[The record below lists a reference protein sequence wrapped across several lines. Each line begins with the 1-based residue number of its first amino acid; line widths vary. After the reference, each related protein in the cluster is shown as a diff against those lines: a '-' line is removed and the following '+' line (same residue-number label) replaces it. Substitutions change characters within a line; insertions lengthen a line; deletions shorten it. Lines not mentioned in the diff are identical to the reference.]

1 MGCDV
6 LTSSMQLI
14 QKEYLALLKKY
25 ERFDADEAYSI
36 QNECRIFWLR
46 HKREIDFFLNNFPC
60 DFDTCV
66 FIGGMYLN
74 VVEKREAPFLSFGK
88 KHISDDPVAMLVSVG
103 SQEHLAGYLKK
114 SIKDD
119 IEIIQKYNGEIFV
132 LPLSYLFVDKDL
144 VLQGADNA
152 FWRLFSDSTINKD
165 SYLNKFST
173 VNDVIES
180 ISEDAGWG
188 LFLRYEKPTLKERYL
203 EHLETIHIPLC
214 DGKEGV
220 DQFYHLC
227 IGLFAQATSVM
238 EFCIHYWTF
247 PFIRDGSLFGCF
259 CLFLANLI
267 HNSNAFSSELKIIL
281 NKAVVHN
288 LFYRVFEYEELENL
302 ETFFKTLKDTEF
314 EKAVLEQM
322 QKQNVDCSEPGSFS
336 KINAILI
343 NEMNARGMPCGDK
356 NEDSV
361 SQ

>member
-25 ERFDADEAYSI
+25 EHFDADEAYSI

-46 HKREIDFFLNNFPC
+46 HKREIDFFLNNYPC
-60 DFDTCV
+60 DFDTCT

-74 VVEKREAPFLSFGK
+74 VANKRELPFFSFGK
-88 KHISDDPVAMLVSVG
+88 KHISDDPVAMLVAVG
-103 SQEHLAGYLKK
+103 PQEHLAGYLKK
-114 SIKDD
+114 SIEDD

-132 LPLSYLFVDKDL
+132 LPLSYLFVDKNL
-144 VLQGADNA
+144 VLQSADNA
-152 FWRLFSDSTINKD
+152 FWHLFADSTINKD
-165 SYLNKFST
+165 SFLNKFSS

-180 ISEDAGWG
+180 IGEDAGWG

-203 EHLETIHIPLC
+203 EHLEMMHIPIC

-220 DQFYHLC
+220 NQFYHLC
-227 IGLFAQATSVM
+227 IGLFAQATAVM
-238 EFCIHYWTF
+238 EFCINYRTF
-247 PFIRDGSLFGCF
+247 PFIRDRSLFGYF

-267 HNSNAFSSELKIIL
+267 HISNECPAEWKIIL

-322 QKQNVDCSEPGSFS
+322 QNVDCIEPSCFS
-336 KINAILI
+336 KINTILI
-343 NEMNARGMPCGDK
+343 NEMNARGIPCADK
-356 NEDSV
+356 KEDSV